1 MPHSISK
8 LRQFL
13 APRYWGIWCIIA
25 LFWLFTRLPYQMM
38 LRLGAGL
45 ALLASKLSPKNAAI
59 MNRNLALCFPKLSPT
74 ERQKIAKDCW
84 KAHGMGVMETVYLCW
99 GNLTKLKNRLE
110 VKGLEHLEENLKN
123 GRGIMLLSAHM
134 TSLDLGGLMCSTVA
148 SPVSTTAKH
157 QRNPLVDC
165 LINRARYRYL
175 KYVLFAE
182 DLKRVNHLLKDGSI
196 IFFAFDQD
204 YGIKGS
210 VFAPFFG
217 VPTATTTTVARIAK
231 STNSIAIPAF
241 LARLPRGRYLLEFQP
256 PLTNYPSDDPIAD
269 ATQYNAA
276 IENVVRRYPDQY
288 GWTYKRFSTRPE
300 GEPPRYS

>member
-1 MPHSISK
+1 MASPTAK
-8 LRQFL
+8 LSQFL

-25 LFWLFTRLPYQMM
+25 LFWLFTRLPYRAM
-38 LRLGAGL
+38 LATGAGL
-45 ALLASKLSPKNAAI
+45 ASLASKLSPKNAAI
-59 MNRNLALCFPKLSPT
+59 MKRNLELCFPHLSLAT
-74 ERQKIAKDCW
+74 RQQIAKHCW
-84 KAHGMGVMETVYLCW
+84 KAHGMGAMETVYLCW
-99 GNLTKLKNRLE
+99 GNLKKLKNRLE
-110 VKGLEHLEENLKN
+110 VKGLDYLTESLKN

-134 TSLDLGGLMCSTVA
+134 TSLDLGGFMCSTVA

-204 YGIKGS
+204 YGSKGS

-241 LARLPRGRYLLEFQP
+241 IIRLPKGRYLLEFQP
-256 PLTNYPSDDPIAD
+256 PLANYPSDDPVAD

-276 IENVVRRYPDQY
+276 IENVVNRYPDQY